1 MRPQYSHSGRGVL
14 AMANSGPDSNKSQ
27 FYITYRSCK
36 HLDGKHTIFG
46 KLVGGMDT
54 LNALERI
61 GTDNKD
67 VPVEEMKIEKVA
79 VFVNPFQEAQDELKA
94 EREAELAK
102 ASEELKKM
110 PKPAEK
116 ERKVFSSGVGKYINP
131 AVKKEARKAA
141 EDQPSGSASKKVKPN
156 SYALSDFSAW

>member
-1 MRPQYSHSGRGVL
+1 MS
-14 AMANSGPDSNKSQ
+14 NDSVVQ
-27 FYITYRSCK
+27 
-36 HLDGKHTIFG
+36 
-46 KLVGGMDT
+46 
-54 LNALERI
+54 
-61 GTDNKD
+61 D

-102 ASEELKKM
+102 ASEELMKM
-110 PKPAEK
+110 PKPVEK

-141 EDQPSGSASKKVKPN
+141 DESPVDLAVKK
-156 SYALSDFSAW
+156 